1 MKNRVKLLAS
11 TALAMGAL
19 TAVHAQAQNT
29 NTATVVDG
37 NGAKG
42 AIISSSESRGDDGHQ
57 TVYTDFNTEGGAGSG
72 GGGGFGGVFFIDQGG
87 SLTLNNVSFSSNTTK
102 GGEGGGAPI
111 FSVAPKVFS
120 LATNS
125 ANADAVS
132 LYFPKVTASYST
144 AHGLQITGFTLDNE
158 NSLIGV
164 GAGVALG
171 GGTVGATVQSVA
183 IDADGK
189 QQVTL
194 TQPYTLDSSNVVT
207 ARYQDASG
215 TNPAGYYVSGTID
228 ASKLLPGAVVY
239 GDGIDAG
246 VTVKDVTYDSNQKV
260 KSFTLSNGSTSVQNV
275 AVSSATQFDITRF
288 KASITPQLTNVIEAP
303 TGGTLAGFEVGM
315 VVTGNGVPA
324 NTKVTAIDPDTGA
337 ITLSNQVDLNSV
349 TSLKAASNPVL
360 SNANGTSQLKVNSTN
375 GMRVGQKVSGQGI
388 ADGTTITGIDTVN
401 GTVTLSGTI
410 ASAGLN
416 AINKGKMLLTLSP
429 VASVSGNRVTL
440 VSISGMKIGQVL
452 SGDPAIPN
460 NAVVTGIDVATNTVT
475 FSINPAVANLVK
487 GGSMNSLVSTG
498 TVGNNGS
505 GGRTAS
511 NFNAILNDGEGSAG
525 TNGYNAG
532 AGNGAAG
539 GNGGSGGSGSSGAP
553 INAAMTQAVIETG
566 VQFTLNAVKVGA
578 ALANFP
584 PAAALSASL
593 AADTAYTGVLLAK
606 AIADLV
612 TWNIDMAN
620 GKVAFGGA
628 GGAGGNG
635 GAGATFFGGG
645 AGGGGGSGG
654 AGALSITDGGAG
666 GQGGTG
672 GAGGFG
678 AGGGSGGAGGAG
690 GQGGQSLDGAA
701 GAGGA
706 AGFGGGVGSSNGQ
719 GGGGGSGYG
728 GAIFVRDGGT
738 LQINGDAL
746 FDGNAALG
754 GSSNNGGAAG
764 SAAGSDLFMMRGSTV
779 ILSPGAGKT
788 ITFNGTIADDSAASI
803 GSTGIASGYGA
814 DITIAG
820 GGLVRFNNVNT
831 YTGNTRLQGG
841 TLRADDGVGIHAN
854 SHILFEGAGTI
865 GGTTSLAT
873 ANAGTLLTS
882 GTVTRRVGVM
892 PNQVSWTDSTGTA
905 GGSGGFAALA
915 NGLTLN
921 FGSLN
926 GGQGQDL
933 AWNSGGFV
941 RTADTLV
948 FGSDAVEATGA
959 VRLMNNIDM
968 RGLDGKVAV
977 YDNLVGTGD
986 FALLTGNVTNGF
998 LTVNDTNYSG
1008 SLYLTGQN
1016 TLRGITV
1023 NNGLVSTKLDTL
1035 SGRLMDASAG
1045 GYVTVTGGTLRLANA
1060 EKLTTVNV
1068 ADHGLL
1074 IADSAT
1080 STGSII
1086 NAGTIRFATTANTG
1100 NITNTGRL
1108 VFNDVSTAGNIL
1120 NDQSGLLLQNADL
1133 AAGVITNNGTWAM
1146 TGAIAAS
1153 GTVTNNGLV
1162 TVSGTRTLSTTGFGG
1177 NANGGVLLGGAD
1189 GTAGALTI
1197 DQSGNSLYA
1206 GAFGG
1211 AGALTKAGLGRL
1223 TLTGA
1228 NSFTGGFAINNGVVD
1243 TYGGGTLADTL
1254 DVAVANGA
1262 YYLVGTADTIHNLTN
1277 AGATIAS
1284 QNFGV
1289 TDLINSGLM
1298 RVANGFIADG
1308 AVSNSGQLW
1317 MDAPAI
1323 AHLRGTLANTGS
1335 GDFRSSGQLLVD
1347 GAVSNDAGAGM
1358 ILYSGGATQFA
1369 SLANAGYVAARHQL
1383 VVTGAVTNAVNA
1395 TLDLGA
1401 GAAPW
1406 LGSLTN
1412 AGTVVT
1418 NDVLTIANG
1427 YTQDAGTLT
1436 ANANISTGSLSGAG
1450 GDIVLNGATQML
1462 VNQSVDGSYAG
1473 TLSGTGTLTK
1483 TGAATLTLAGAVG
1496 SITPTALTV
1505 AEGRVT
1511 TANADILGHALA
1523 VAVSAPGTLSV
1534 EADQTIATLANLGV
1548 TRLNADLTTI
1558 DGTVNDGGIAV
1569 TGERTLHTS
1578 TFAGGTNGVVALA
1591 DAGKLTIDQSGNSTY
1606 AGIVTGA
1613 GALTKTGAGTLTLT
1627 GASDFTGGF
1636 AIDAGT
1642 IDTTGGGT
1650 LSDALDIAVANG
1662 ATYVV
1667 GTNDIVRNVTNAGQ
1681 LTTNANYGAA
1691 SLTNSGTAQ
1700 VNAVLVTS
1708 GDVSNSGQLDLAST
1722 SGTRVMGKLV
1732 NTGTV
1737 TAAGALVVD
1746 TDVANAQGGV
1756 LSMTN
1761 GGTTQLGSLTNAG
1774 TVNAAHALLVTGA
1787 VDNAASGTITFDATS
1802 APVLGSL
1809 TNAGTIVGNDIVTVA
1824 GGYTQN
1830 AGTLTANANIST
1842 GSLSGAGGD
1851 IVLNGAT
1858 QMLVAQSVDG
1868 SYAGTLT
1875 GTGTLTK
1882 TGAATLTLAGATNS
1896 IAPTSLTVAQGQVT
1910 AANAGIFG
1918 NALAVAVSAPGTL
1931 SVQADQSIATLAN
1944 DGLVALNADLT
1955 TSGGT
1960 VNNGQIAVTGARTLH
1975 TSTFAGNATGVVTVA
1990 DAGKL
1995 TIDQSGNST
2004 YAGIVAGAGQLS
2016 KAGAG
2021 SLVLTGANT
2030 FTGTFAIDAGT
2041 IDTTG
2046 GGTFADTLDV
2056 TVAQGATYAVG
2067 TTDVVRSVTNA
2078 GTLTTSADYGVTT
2091 LANNGTAQFDARL
2104 VAGSVRNTGTL
2115 TASKA
2120 FAVNGAITNAA
2131 GASLTLAA
2139 GSTPTLGS
2147 LTNSGTIVAN
2157 DALTI
2162 TGAYQQD
2169 AGSLTANA
2177 AMATGSL
2184 SGAGGTITINA
2195 NRLTINQT
2203 VDGTYKGVIAGTG
2216 TVTKLGAA
2224 TLTLAGAVDS
2234 FAPTSLA
2241 IEQGQLVVANAGLL
2255 DKALLVSIA
2264 APAALTLQADQTI
2277 RDLSGAG
2284 ALNIGANTLTLSTGG
2299 NFTGKVNGTGRI
2311 ALTSGALDLN
2321 TAGTVASGT
2330 FAVQP
2335 GSTLNV
2341 GATTTLATQT
2351 LSAAN
2356 SRINLAGA
2364 ATATTTTVTDKSTLH
2379 LGNGLALNTAGA
2391 TAGQLTSTTT
2401 IVNGGGQV
2409 TGNGS
2414 ISGTTTV
2421 GGNSLGV
2428 IAPGNSPGIL
2438 TFADLAF
2445 GDNSVA
2451 AMQIDGNAGAGVAN
2465 GYDRIVVT
2473 GKLTLSGSS
2482 VLALDKSV
2490 PANSYELPLG
2500 TAIQI
2505 FQFRPGSITGSFGS
2519 VTKANFGQNLAFNLS
2534 NGTVIG
2540 MGSYTPQTL
2549 SDATAITTGQKNA
2562 LAAMLVKTT
2571 GGVPQYYGGNLLQS
2585 LAANVANGRDA
2596 TQASFAR
2603 WSPDAYAG
2611 ISDGMRASM
2620 IDGLVEVSDY
2630 DALTPGKSAFTGG
2643 IHGGQLRGLN
2653 KEGAAYNRFR
2663 DVAYQIGVSHDLSV
2677 LRANLSYAHSEGGFR
2692 STNMDA
2698 KLNGNQIALGVS
2710 APLTG
2715 DQALRL
2721 IGRVAYGDY
2730 TSSGTRGVIGGSAR
2744 FRSVNA
2750 NSFVYGGGFGYYQQF
2765 GATVLSGTAEVLG
2778 INQRV
2783 DGFAETG
2790 EAGLDLFRIQRQRR
2804 DGGIGRLNAQVGYSV
2819 TPNALTYL
2827 KVGYVHEF
2835 KDGLTPITADG
2846 AIDPI
2851 NVTMTNPGLARDRVN
2866 AGVGVQFDVGQGVR
2880 IGVDASAGNY
2890 ESYRIGGNVRFRF

>member
-1 MKNRVKLLAS
+1 MKLLTS
-11 TALAMGAL
+11 TVLAMGVL
-19 TAVHAQAQNT
+19 TTVPAQAQT
-29 NTATVVDG
+29 NTAPATVIDG
-37 NGAKG
+37 GGSKG
-42 AIISSSESRGDDGHQ
+42 AIVSGSVSQGDDSHQ
-57 TVYTDFNTEGGAGSG
+57 TVFTNFNTEGGAGSG
-72 GGGGFGGVFFIDQGG
+72 GGGGFGGVFFVDQGG
-87 SLTLNNVSFSSNTTK
+87 RLTLNNVSFSSNTTK

-125 ANADAVS
+125 ADAAAVQ
-132 LYFPKVTASYST
+132 LYFPKVTASYDGTS
-144 AHGLQITGFTLDNE
+144 LRVTGFTLDNE

-164 GAGVALG
+164 GAGVAMG
-171 GGTVGATVQSVA
+171 GGAVGATISAVTV
-183 IDADGK
+183 DNDGK

-194 TQPYTLDSSNVVT
+194 AQPYTLDAGSVVT
-207 ARYQDASG
+207 ATYQAAANGD
-215 TNPAGYYVSGTID
+215 PAGYYVSGTID
-228 ASKLLPGAVVY
+228 AAKLLPGAVVY
-239 GDGIDAG
+239 GSGIAAG
-246 VTVKDVTYDSNQKV
+246 VTVKNVTYDSNQKV
-260 KSFTLSNGSTSVQNV
+260 KSFTLSDGSTSAVNV

-288 KASITPQLTNVIEAP
+288 AASITPQLSTVIAP
-303 TGGTLAGFEVGM
+303 PAGGTLAGFEVGM
-315 VVTGNGVPA
+315 TVTGNGVPA
-324 NTKVTAIDPDTGA
+324 NTIVTAIDPDTGA
-337 ITLSNQVDLNSV
+337 VTLSNAVDLSTV
-349 TSLKAASNPVL
+349 TSLKAASNPVV
-360 SNANGTSQLKVNSTN
+360 SNSGGAIVKVSSTN
-375 GMRVGQKVSGQGI
+375 GMRVGQKISGQGI
-388 ADGTTITGIDTVN
+388 ADGTTITGIDAAN
-401 GTVTLSGTI
+401 GTITLSGTI
-410 ASAGLN
+410 GSEGLN
-416 AINKGKMLLTLSP
+416 AISKGKMLVTLSP
-429 VASVSGNRVTL
+429 VASINTGAHTVTL
-440 VSISGMKIGQVL
+440 VSISGMKVGQVL
-452 SGDPAIPN
+452 SGDPAIPA
-460 NAVVTGIDVATNTVT
+460 NAVVTGINAATNTVT
-475 FSINPAVANLVK
+475 YRIDPAVAQLVK
-487 GGSMNSLVSTG
+487 GGSMNALVSTG
-498 TVGNNGS
+498 TVGTNGA
-505 GGRTAS
+505 GGRTGS
-511 NFNAILNDGEGSAG
+511 NFNAILNDGEGSVG

-532 AGNGAAG
+532 AGTAAAG
-539 GNGGSGGSGSSGAP
+539 GNGGNGGAGSNGKP
-553 INAAMTQAVIETG
+553 VNTGMVIDTINNGIEVGLKAAEVAG
-566 VQFTLNAVKVGA
+566 
-578 ALANFP
+578 ALATFP
-584 PAAALSASL
+584 PGAALSAAL
-593 AADTAYTGVLLAK
+593 AIETARAGVLLAK
-606 AIADLV
+606 SIADLV

-620 GKVAFGGA
+620 GKVAFGGS

-666 GQGGTG
+666 GSGGAG

-690 GQGGQSLDGAA
+690 GQGGQSLDGSA

-706 AGFGGGVGSSNGQ
+706 AGFGGGTGSSNGQ

-738 LQINGDAL
+738 LQVNGDAL

-764 SAAGSDLFMMRGSTV
+764 GAAGSDLFVMRGGTV

-788 ITFNGTIADDSAASI
+788 ITFNGTIADDSAASL
-803 GSTGIASGYGA
+803 GTTGIASGYGA

-865 GGTTSLAT
+865 GGASALAT

-882 GTVTRRVGVM
+882 GTMTRRVGVM
-892 PNQVSWTDSTGTA
+892 PNQLSWTDVTGTA

-926 GGQGQDL
+926 GGRGQDL
-933 AWNSGGFV
+933 TWNSGGFV

-959 VRLMNNIDM
+959 VQLQNNINLN
-968 RGLDGKVAV
+968 GLNGKIAV
-977 YDNLVGTGD
+977 YDNLGGTGD

-998 LTVNDTNYSG
+998 LTANSANYSG

-1023 NNGLVSTKLDTL
+1023 KNGLVSTKLDDL
-1035 SGRLMDASAG
+1035 SGRLMDAGVG
-1045 GYVTVTGGTLRLANA
+1045 GYVTVTGGTLRLANT
-1060 EKLTTVNV
+1060 EKLTTVTV
-1068 ADHGLL
+1068 ADQAMLL
-1074 IADSAT
+1074 ADGAT
-1080 STGSII
+1080 STGTIS
-1086 NAGTIRFATTANTG
+1086 NAGIIRFGATASTG
-1100 NITNTGRL
+1100 SIANTGRL
-1108 VFNDVSTAGNIL
+1108 VFNGTATAGNIL
-1120 NDQSGLLLQNADL
+1120 NDQAGLLLQNADL
-1133 AAGVITNNGTWAM
+1133 TTGAITNNASWAM
-1146 TGAIAAS
+1146 NGALTANGA
-1153 GTVTNNGLV
+1153 VANNGLLSV
-1162 TVSGTRTLSTTGFGG
+1162 TGTRTLTTTAFGG
-1177 NANGGVLLGGAD
+1177 NASGGVLLGGAD
-1189 GTAGALTI
+1189 GSAGSLTI
-1197 DQSGNSLYA
+1197 DQSGFSTYA
-1206 GAFGG
+1206 GVFTG

-1254 DVAVANGA
+1254 DVGVANGA

-1284 QNFGV
+1284 ENFGV
-1289 TDLINSGLM
+1289 TDLTNSGFV
-1298 RVANGFIADG
+1298 RVASGFIADG

-1317 MDAPAI
+1317 MDATAI

-1335 GDFRSSGQLLVD
+1335 GDFRTSGQLLVD
-1347 GAVSNDAGAGM
+1347 GAVSNEAGAGM

-1383 VVTGAVTNAVNA
+1383 VVGGAVTNAVNA
-1395 TLDLGA
+1395 TLDLGV
-1401 GAAPW
+1401 GSTPW

-1412 AGTVVT
+1412 AGIVLS

-1427 YTQDAGTLT
+1427 YTQDAGSLT
-1436 ANANISTGSLSGAG
+1436 ANANVSTGSLSGAG
-1450 GDIVLNGATQML
+1450 GDIMLNGATQML

-1483 TGAATLTLAGAVG
+1483 TGAATLTLAGDVG
-1496 SITPTALTV
+1496 SIAPTSLTV
-1505 AEGRVT
+1505 ADGRVT
-1511 TANADILGHALA
+1511 AANADIFSHALT

-1534 EADQTIATLANLGV
+1534 QADQTIATLTNLGV
-1548 TRLNADLTTI
+1548 TRLNADLTTTG
-1558 DGTVNDGGIAV
+1558 GTVNDGGIAV
-1569 TGERTLHTS
+1569 TGERTLHTT
-1578 TFAGGTNGVVALA
+1578 TFAGSATGVVALA
-1591 DAGKLTIDQSGNSTY
+1591 EAGRLTIDQSGTSSY
-1606 AGIVTGA
+1606 AGVVTGA

-1627 GASDFTGGF
+1627 GASDFTGRF
-1636 AIDAGT
+1636 AINAGT

-1662 ATYVV
+1662 AGYVV
-1667 GTNDIVRNVTNAGQ
+1667 GTNDIVGTVTNAGQ
-1681 LTTNANYGAA
+1681 LTTNADYGAA
-1691 SLTNSGTAQ
+1691 ALTNSGTAQ
-1700 VNAVLVTS
+1700 VNAILVTS
-1708 GDVSNSGQLDLAST
+1708 GDVSNSGQLNLAST
-1722 SGTRVMGKLV
+1722 SGTRVMGRLV
-1732 NTGTV
+1732 NTGNV

-1756 LSMTN
+1756 LLMTN

-1787 VDNAASGTITFDATS
+1787 VDNAASGAITFDATS
-1802 APVLGSL
+1802 APMLGSL
-1809 TNAGTIVGNDIVTVA
+1809 TNAGTIVGNDVVTVA
-1824 GGYTQN
+1824 DGYTQN
-1830 AGTLTANANIST
+1830 AGTLTANADLST
-1842 GSLSGAGGD
+1842 GSLAGAGGD

-1858 QMLVAQSVDG
+1858 QMLVNQSVDG

-1882 TGAATLTLAGATNS
+1882 AGAATLTLAGVANS
-1896 IAPTSLTVAQGQVT
+1896 IAPTALTVAQGQVT
-1910 AANAGIFG
+1910 AANGGIFAD
-1918 NALAVAVSAPGTL
+1918 ALAVAVSAPGTL
-1931 SVQADQSIATLAN
+1931 SVRADQAIATLAN

-1975 TSTFAGNATGVVTVA
+1975 ASTFAGNATGVVTLA
-1990 DAGKL
+1990 DAGRL
-1995 TIDQSGNST
+1995 TIDQSGDSR
-2004 YAGIVAGAGQLS
+2004 YAGIVAGSGQLT
-2016 KAGAG
+2016 KAGTG

-2056 TVAQGATYAVG
+2056 TVAQGARYTVG

-2078 GTLTTSADYGVTT
+2078 GTLTTNADYGVTT

-2115 TASKA
+2115 TANKA
-2120 FAVNGAITNAA
+2120 FAVNGAVSNAA
-2131 GASLTLAA
+2131 GASLTLAS

-2147 LTNSGTIVAN
+2147 LTNNGTIVAN

-2162 TGAYQQD
+2162 AGAYQQD

-2234 FAPTSLA
+2234 FAPTALA
-2241 IEQGQLVVANAGLL
+2241 IEQGQLTVANAGLL

-2321 TAGTVASGT
+2321 TAGTVSSGT

-2341 GATTTLATQT
+2341 STTTTLATTT
-2351 LSAAN
+2351 LSAVK
-2356 SRINLAGA
+2356 STINLAGSVA
-2364 ATATTTTVTDKSTLH
+2364 ATTTTVTDNSTLH
-2379 LGNGLALNTAGA
+2379 LGNGLALGTAGA

-2401 IVNGGGQV
+2401 TVDGNSKIS
-2409 TGNGS
+2409 GNGS
-2414 ISGTTTV
+2414 VSGTTLV
-2421 GGNSLGV
+2421 GGNSMGV

-2438 TFADLAF
+2438 TFADLSF
-2445 GDNSVA
+2445 GNNAVA

-2473 GKLTLSGSS
+2473 GKLTLSGTS

-2500 TAIQI
+2500 TALQI
-2505 FQFRPGSITGSFGS
+2505 FQFKPGSLSGSFGS

-2549 SDATAITTGQKNA
+2549 SDATALTASQKNA

-2585 LAANVANGRDA
+2585 LAAGVTAGRDA

-2611 ISDGMRASM
+2611 IGDGMRASM

-2643 IHGGQLRGLN
+2643 IHGGQLRGLD
-2653 KEGAAYNRFR
+2653 KEGYAHNRFR

-2744 FRSVNA
+2744 FRSVDA
-2750 NSFVYGGGFGYYQQF
+2750 NSFVYGGGFGYYQHF
-2765 GATVLSGTAEVLG
+2765 GRTVLSGTAEVLG

-2783 DGFAETG
+2783 DGFTETG
-2790 EAGLDLFRIQRQRR
+2790 DAGLDLFRIQRQRR
-2804 DGGIGRLNAQVGYSV
+2804 DSGIGRLNAQLGYSV
-2819 TPNALTYL
+2819 TPNALTFV

-2835 KDGLTPITADG
+2835 KDGLTPITAEG

-2851 NVTMTNPGLARDRVN
+2851 TVTMTNPGLARDRVN
-2866 AGVGVQFDVGQGVR
+2866 AGVGAQFDVGQGVR
-2880 IGVDASAGNY
+2880 IGLDASAGNY